1 MVLWPDSHGL
11 PSLRVLLSCE
21 GRGAGAENVSLSPAL
36 SGIIHL
42 AASVHARGSLT
53 PTHGVQGRLC
63 PSSRDPHTQE
73 GMDGATPGD
82 SKVREL
88 LGAGGRQ

>member
-21 GRGAGAENVSLSPAL
+21 GGGAGAENVSLSPSL

>member
-1 MVLWPDSHGL
+1 MSHY
-11 PSLRVLLSCE
+11 P
-21 GRGAGAENVSLSPAL
+21 PL
-36 SGIIHL
+36 SGIICL

-53 PTHGVQGRLC
+53 PTPGVQGRLC

-73 GMDGATPGD
+73 GRDGATSGD

-88 LGAGGRQ
+88 LRAGGRQ